1 MIYNTF
7 ELHQEGSLPGAE
19 LITYIQDDSDALAIN
34 DRPLILLCPGGGY
47 TRTSDREAEPM
58 ALKFLAMG
66 YHAAVLRYSCAPAEY
81 PTSLKELAY
90 SMKLLREHA
99 AEWHIDPH
107 KIVVEGCSA
116 GGHLAASLGV
126 FWDED
131 FLAESQGL
139 SASEHEMLRPDGLLL
154 CYPVITSGEFAHRG
168 SFENLLGSRQ
178 EELGEKLSLEKQVTN
193 KVPKTFIWHTFADQS
208 VPVENSLLFVSAL
221 RRAGVPTEF
230 HMYEKGAHG
239 LALANKLTET
249 NDGRAVQEECT
260 SWIELAHTW
269 LESLFAG
276 DVEDGLHAQGRE
288 W

>member
-1 MIYNTF
+1 M
-7 ELHQEGSLPGAE
+7 
-19 LITYIQDDSDALAIN
+19 
-34 DRPLILLCPGGGY
+34 
-47 TRTSDREAEPM
+47 
-58 ALKFLAMG
+58 
-66 YHAAVLRYSCAPAEY
+66 
-81 PTSLKELAY
+81 
-90 SMKLLREHA
+90 
-99 AEWHIDPH
+99 
-107 KIVVEGCSA
+107 
-116 GGHLAASLGV
+116 
-126 FWDED
+126 
-131 FLAESQGL
+131 
-139 SASEHEMLRPDGLLL
+139 RPDGLLL

-260 SWIELAHTW
+260 SWVELAHTW